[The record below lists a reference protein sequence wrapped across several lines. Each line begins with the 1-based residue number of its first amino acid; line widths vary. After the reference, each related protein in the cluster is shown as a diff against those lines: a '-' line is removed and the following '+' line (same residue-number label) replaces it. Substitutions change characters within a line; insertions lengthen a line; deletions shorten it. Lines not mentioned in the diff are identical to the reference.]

1 MNTFHKVMA
10 FSAITFGIF
19 AVHAQAEN
27 SLTLQDAIKSTLL
40 HNPQLAGYEF
50 RTKALAGEQ
59 QTAGLKPQLKL
70 STHLENIAGSGEFK
84 GVDAGELTPSL
95 SSVIELGG
103 QRDVRLGLVTARQQQ
118 LASTQRVLALD
129 LLTQV
134 TQQFIAIAAAQ
145 EQLKLLQQSQQLV
158 HENVTSLAKQ
168 VQVGRTPEAELLRAK
183 ASLARAIIDVQKTQQ
198 QLKSERVK
206 LSAFW
211 AGSQSTGSQSTGSQ
225 TTGSQS
231 LLGQP
236 AFTQV
241 EADLFSL
248 PPLVPLATLISK
260 LDANPDLAVLGDEVH
275 LRAAE
280 LQQAQAERKPTI
292 EWNAGVRRL
301 QMSDD
306 SALVLGVSMPLG
318 SANRAAGAIT
328 TASANQAGAEQ
339 EQSATRIKLHNQ
351 LISLH
356 GAYEQALA
364 EVNSLRSDVLPLLK
378 QALRATADGFQQGR
392 YSFLELNLAQR
403 ELLNEQLAL
412 IDSAARAHEL
422 SADIERIT
430 GAALTS
436 APQQTSAATLLP

>member
-10 FSAITFGIF
+10 FSAIVLCSF

-27 SLTLQDAIKSTLL
+27 SLTLQAAIKSTLQ

-50 RTKALAGEQ
+50 RTQALAGEQ
-59 QTAGLKPQLKL
+59 QTAVLKPQMKL
-70 STHLENIAGSGEFK
+70 STHLENIAGSGDFK
-84 GVDAGELTPSL
+84 GVDAGELTLSL

-103 QRDVRLGLVTARQQQ
+103 QRDARLGLVTARQQQ
-118 LASTQRVLALD
+118 LASSQRVLTLD

-145 EQLKLLQQSQQLV
+145 EQLKLLQQSQQLAL
-158 HENVTSLAKQ
+158 ENVTSLTKQ

-211 AGSQSTGSQSTGSQ
+211 ASS
-225 TTGSQS
+225 
-231 LLGQP
+231 QP

-248 PPLVPLATLISK
+248 PPLVPLPTLISK
-260 LDANPDLAVLGDEVH
+260 LDMNPDLAVLGDEVH

-280 LQQAQAERKPTI
+280 LKQAQAERKPTI
-292 EWNAGVRRL
+292 EWSAGVRRL
-301 QMSDD
+301 QVSDD

-318 SANRAAGAIT
+318 SANRASGAIT

-339 EQSATRIKLHNQ
+339 EQSATRIKLHTQ

-378 QALRATADGFQQGR
+378 QTLRATADGFQQGR
-392 YSFLELNLAQR
+392 YSYLELNLAQR

-412 IDSAARAHEL
+412 IDSAARTHEL

-430 GAALTS
+430 GAALTI

>member
-10 FSAITFGIF
+10 FSAIALCSF
-19 AVHAQAEN
+19 AVRVQAEN
-27 SLTLQDAIKSTLL
+27 SLRLQDAIKSTLQ

-59 QTAGLKPQLKL
+59 QTAALKPQLKL
-70 STHLENIAGSGEFK
+70 STHLENIAGSGDFK
-84 GVDAGELTPSL
+84 GVDASELTLSL

-103 QRDVRLGLVTARQQQ
+103 QRDARLGLVTARQQQ
-118 LASTQRVLALD
+118 LASTQRVLTLD

-134 TQQFIAIAAAQ
+134 TQQFIAIVAAQ
-145 EQLKLLQQSQQLV
+145 EQLKLLQQSQQLAQ
-158 HENVTSLAKQ
+158 ENVTSLTKQ

-183 ASLARAIIDVQKTQQ
+183 ASLARALIDVQKTQQ
-198 QLKSERVK
+198 QLKSESVK

-211 AGSQSTGSQSTGSQ
+211 ASSQSTAM
-225 TTGSQS
+225 
-231 LLGQP
+231 QP
-236 AFTQV
+236 TFTQV

-248 PPLVPLATLISK
+248 PPLVPLPTLISK

-280 LQQAQAERKPTI
+280 LKQAQADRKANL
-292 EWNAGVRRL
+292 EWSAGVRRL
-301 QMSDD
+301 QVSDD

-318 SANRAAGAIT
+318 SANRASGAIA

-339 EQSATRIKLHNQ
+339 EQNVARIKLHTQ

-364 EVNSLRSDVLPLLK
+364 EVTSLRNHVLPLLK

-392 YSFLELNLAQR
+392 YNYLELNLAQR
-403 ELLNEQLAL
+403 ELLNEQLTL
-412 IDSAARAHEL
+412 IKSAARAHEL

-436 APQQTSAATLLP
+436 VPQQTSAATLLP

>member
-1 MNTFHKVMA
+1 MNNFHKMMA
-10 FSAITFGIF
+10 LSAIALCSF
-19 AVHAQAEN
+19 AVRAQAGN
-27 SLTLQDAIKSTLL
+27 SLTLQDAIKSTLQ

-50 RTKALAGEQ
+50 RTQALAGEQ
-59 QTAGLKPQLKL
+59 QTAALKPQLKL
-70 STHLENIAGSGEFK
+70 STHLENVAGSGDFK
-84 GVDAGELTPSL
+84 GLDASEITLSL
-95 SSVIELGG
+95 SSVIELGS
-103 QRDVRLGLVTARQQQ
+103 QRDARLGLVTARQQQ
-118 LASTQRVLALD
+118 LASSQRVFTLD

-145 EQLKLLQQSQQLV
+145 EQLKLLQQNQQLAQ
-158 HENVTSLAKQ
+158 ENVTSLAKQ

-183 ASLARAIIDVQKTQQ
+183 ASLARATIDVQKTQQ

-211 AGSQSTGSQSTGSQ
+211 TSS
-225 TTGSQS
+225 
-231 LLGQP
+231 P
-236 AFTQV
+236 ASISALTFSQV

-248 PPLVPLATLISK
+248 PPLVPLPTLISK
-260 LDANPDLAVLGDEVH
+260 LDTNPDLAVLGDEVY

-280 LQQAQAERKPTI
+280 LKQAQAERKANI

-301 QMSDD
+301 QVSDD
-306 SALVLGVSMPLG
+306 SALVLGVTMPLG

-339 EQSATRIKLHNQ
+339 EQSATRIKLHSQ

-356 GAYEQALA
+356 GTYEQALA

-392 YSFLELNLAQR
+392 YSYLELNLAQR

-412 IDSAARAHEL
+412 IDSAARAYEL

-430 GAALTS
+430 GAALIS
-436 APQQTSAATLLP
+436 APQQPSAATLLP

>member
-10 FSAITFGIF
+10 LSAIALSSF
-19 AVHAQAEN
+19 AAHAQAEN
-27 SLTLQDAIKSTLL
+27 SLTLQEAITSTLQ

-50 RTKALAGEQ
+50 RTQALAGEQ
-59 QTAGLKPQLKL
+59 QTAALNPQLKL
-70 STHLENIAGSGEFK
+70 SAHLENIAGSGELK
-84 GVDAGELTPSL
+84 GADAGELTLSL

-103 QRDVRLGLVTARQQQ
+103 QRDARLGLVTARQQQ
-118 LASTQRVLALD
+118 LASSQRVLTLD

-145 EQLKLLQQSQQLV
+145 EQFKLLQQTQQLAQ
-158 HENVTSLAKQ
+158 ENVTSLTKQ

-198 QLKSERVK
+198 QLNSERVK

-211 AGSQSTGSQSTGSQ
+211 TNSSATINVPT
-225 TTGSQS
+225 
-231 LLGQP
+231 
-236 AFTQV
+236 FTQV
-241 EADLFSL
+241 EADLFSF

-260 LDANPDLAVLGDEVH
+260 LDTNPDLAVLGDEVH

-280 LQQAQAERKPTI
+280 LRQAQAERKANI
-292 EWNAGVRRL
+292 EWSAGVRRL
-301 QMSDD
+301 QVSDD
-306 SALVLGVSMPLG
+306 SALVLGVSVPLG
-318 SANRAAGAIT
+318 SANRASGAIA
-328 TASANQAGAEQ
+328 TANANQAGAEQ
-339 EQSATRIKLHNQ
+339 EQSATRIKLHAQ

-356 GAYEQALA
+356 GAYSQAFA

-392 YSFLELNLAQR
+392 YSYLELNLAQR
-403 ELLNEQLAL
+403 ELLHEQLAL
-412 IDSAARAHEL
+412 IDSAARAHAL

-430 GAALTS
+430 GAALTT
-436 APQQTSAATLLP
+436 APQQNSDATLLP

>member
-10 FSAITFGIF
+10 LSAIALSSF
-19 AVHAQAEN
+19 AAHAEN
-27 SLTLQDAIKSTLL
+27 SLTLQAAIKSTLQ

-50 RTKALAGEQ
+50 RTQALAGEQ
-59 QTAGLKPQLKL
+59 QTAALKPQMKL

-84 GVDAGELTPSL
+84 GVDASELTLSL

-103 QRDVRLGLVTARQQQ
+103 QRDARLGLITARQQQ
-118 LASTQRVLALD
+118 LASTQRVLTLD

-145 EQLKLLQQSQQLV
+145 EQLKLLQQSQQLAQ
-158 HENVTSLAKQ
+158 ENVASLTKQ

-198 QLKSERVK
+198 QLNSERVK

-211 AGSQSTGSQSTGSQ
+211 TSSSSTISQS
-225 TTGSQS
+225 S
-231 LLGQP
+231 LTQP
-236 AFTQV
+236 TFTNV
-241 EADLFSL
+241 DADLFSL
-248 PPLVPLATLISK
+248 PPLVPLPTLISK

-280 LQQAQAERKPTI
+280 LKQAQAERKANI
-292 EWNAGVRRL
+292 EWSAGVRRL
-301 QMSDD
+301 QVSDD

-339 EQSATRIKLHNQ
+339 EQSATRIKLHTQ

-364 EVNSLRSDVLPLLK
+364 EVNSLRIDVLPLLK

-392 YSFLELNLAQR
+392 YSYLELNLAQR

-412 IDSAARAHEL
+412 IDSAARAHAL

-430 GAALTS
+430 GAALTLR
-436 APQQTSAATLLP
+436 LLRAQGERE

>member
-10 FSAITFGIF
+10 LSAITLGSF
-19 AVHAQAEN
+19 AVHVQAEN
-27 SLTLQDAIKSTLL
+27 ALTLQDAIKATLQ

-50 RTKALAGEQ
+50 RTQALAGEQ
-59 QTAGLKPQLKL
+59 QTAALKPQMKL

-84 GVDAGELTPSL
+84 GVDAAELTLSL

-103 QRDVRLGLVTARQQQ
+103 QRDARLGLVTARQQQ
-118 LASTQRVLALD
+118 LASSQRVLTLD

-134 TQQFIAIAAAQ
+134 TQQFITIAATQ
-145 EQLKLLQQSQQLV
+145 EQLKLLQQSQQLAQ
-158 HENVTSLAKQ
+158 ENVTSLTKQ

-198 QLKSERVK
+198 QLNGERGK

-211 AGSQSTGSQSTGSQ
+211 ASSQPT
-225 TTGSQS
+225 
-231 LLGQP
+231 
-236 AFTQV
+236 FTQV

-248 PPLVPLATLISK
+248 PPLVPLPTLISK
-260 LDANPDLAVLGDEVH
+260 LDVNPDLAVLGDEVH

-280 LQQAQAERKPTI
+280 LKQAQAERKANL
-292 EWNAGVRRL
+292 EWSAGVRRL
-301 QMSDD
+301 QVSDD

-318 SANRAAGAIT
+318 SANRASGAIA

-339 EQSATRIKLHNQ
+339 EQSAARIKLHSQ

-356 GAYEQALA
+356 GAYAQALA

-378 QALRATADGFQQGR
+378 QAQRATADGFQQGR
-392 YSFLELNLAQR
+392 YSYLELNLAQR

-412 IDSAARAHEL
+412 IDSAARAHAL

-436 APQQTSAATLLP
+436 APQKNSAATLQP

>member
-10 FSAITFGIF
+10 FSAIALGIF
-19 AVHAQAEN
+19 SVRTQAEN
-27 SLTLQDAIKSTLL
+27 SLTLQDAIKSTLQ

-50 RTKALAGEQ
+50 RTQALAGEQ
-59 QTAGLKPQLKL
+59 QTAALKPQLKL
-70 STHLENIAGSGEFK
+70 STHLENIAGSGELK
-84 GVDAGELTPSL
+84 GVDGGELTLSL

-103 QRDVRLGLVTARQQQ
+103 QRDARLGLVTARQQQ
-118 LASTQRVLALD
+118 LASTQRVLTLD

-145 EQLKLLQQSQQLV
+145 EQLKLLQQSQQLAQ
-158 HENVTSLAKQ
+158 ENVTSLAKQ

-183 ASLARAIIDVQKTQQ
+183 ASLARAKIDVQKTQQ
-198 QLKSERVK
+198 QLNGERVK

-211 AGSQSTGSQSTGSQ
+211 TDAKAT
-225 TTGSQS
+225 
-231 LLGQP
+231 
-236 AFTQV
+236 FTKV
-241 EADLFSL
+241 DADLFSL
-248 PPLVPLATLISK
+248 PPLVPLPTLIGK

-280 LQQAQAERKPTI
+280 LQQAQAERKATI
-292 EWNAGVRRL
+292 EWSAGVRRL
-301 QMSDD
+301 QVSDD

-339 EQSATRIKLHNQ
+339 EQSATRIKLHAQ

-378 QALRATADGFQQGR
+378 QALRATADGFSQGR
-392 YSFLELNLAQR
+392 YSYLELNLAQR

-412 IDSAARAHEL
+412 IDSAARAHLL
-422 SADIERIT
+422 SADIERLT
-430 GAALTS
+430 GAALNQ
-436 APQQTSAATLLP
+436 APQQNSAATLLP

>member
-10 FSAITFGIF
+10 FSTITLSCF

-27 SLTLQDAIKSTLL
+27 ALTLQDAIKSTLQ
-40 HNPQLAGYEF
+40 HNSQLAGYEF
-50 RTKALAGEQ
+50 RTEALVGEQ
-59 QTAGLKPQLKL
+59 QTAALKPQMKL
-70 STHLENIAGSGEFK
+70 STHLENIAGSGELK
-84 GVDAGELTPSL
+84 GMDAGELTLSL

-103 QRDVRLGLVTARQQQ
+103 QRDARLGLVTARQQQ
-118 LASTQRVLALD
+118 LASSQRVLTLD

-134 TQQFIAIAAAQ
+134 TQQFIAMAAAQ
-145 EQLKLLQQSQQLV
+145 EQLKLLQQSQQLAQ
-158 HENVTSLAKQ
+158 ENVTSLTKQ
-168 VQVGRTPEAELLRAK
+168 LQVGRTPEAELLRAK
-183 ASLARAIIDVQKTQQ
+183 ASLARALIDVQKSQQ

-211 AGSQSTGSQSTGSQ
+211 ASSQSTDSQSS
-225 TTGSQS
+225 
-231 LLGQP
+231 LGQP
-236 AFTQV
+236 TFTKV

-248 PPLVPLATLISK
+248 PPLVPLPTLISK
-260 LDANPDLAVLGDEVH
+260 LDANPDLAVLGGEVH

-280 LQQAQAERKPTI
+280 LKQAQAERKANI
-292 EWNAGVRRL
+292 EWSAGVRRL
-301 QMSDD
+301 QVSDD
-306 SALVLGVSMPLG
+306 SALVLGVTMPLG
-318 SANRAAGAIT
+318 SANRASGAIA
-328 TASANQAGAEQ
+328 TASASQAGAEQ
-339 EQSATRIKLHNQ
+339 EHNAARIKLHTQ

-378 QALRATADGFQQGR
+378 QALRATADGFQEGR
-392 YSFLELNLAQR
+392 YSYLELNLAQR

-430 GAALTS
+430 GAALNS
-436 APQQTSAATLLP
+436 APQQISAATLLP

>member
-1 MNTFHKVMA
+1 MNTFHKVIA
-10 FSAITFGIF
+10 FSAIALGSF
-19 AVHAQAEN
+19 AAHAQAES
-27 SLTLQDAIKSTLL
+27 SLTLQDAIKATLQ

-50 RTKALAGEQ
+50 RTQALAGEQ
-59 QTAGLKPQLKL
+59 QTAALKPQLKL

-84 GVDAGELTPSL
+84 GVDAGELTLSL

-103 QRDVRLGLVTARQQQ
+103 QRDARLDLVTARQQQ
-118 LASTQRVLALD
+118 LASSQRVFTLD

-134 TQQFIAIAAAQ
+134 TQQFIAIVAAQ
-145 EQLKLLQQSQQLV
+145 EQLKLLQQSQQLAQ
-158 HENVTSLAKQ
+158 ENVTSLAKQ

-183 ASLARAIIDVQKTQQ
+183 ASLARALIDVQKTQQ

-211 AGSQSTGSQSTGSQ
+211 TSTQSTGSQSTAM
-225 TTGSQS
+225 
-231 LLGQP
+231 QP
-236 AFTQV
+236 TFTQV

-248 PPLVPLATLISK
+248 PPLVPLPTLISK

-280 LQQAQAERKPTI
+280 LKQAQAERKANI
-292 EWNAGVRRL
+292 EWSAGVRRL
-301 QMSDD
+301 QVSDD

-339 EQSATRIKLHNQ
+339 EQNTARIKLHTQ
-351 LISLH
+351 LISLY

-364 EVNSLRSDVLPLLK
+364 EVNSLRNDVLPLLK

-392 YSFLELNLAQR
+392 YSYLELNLAQR

-412 IDSAARAHEL
+412 IDSAARAHAL

-430 GAALTS
+430 GAALNN
-436 APQQTSAATLLP
+436 AQ

>member
-10 FSAITFGIF
+10 FSIIALCSF
-19 AVHAQAEN
+19 ATHTQAEN
-27 SLTLQDAIKSTLL
+27 ALTLQDAIKATLL

-59 QTAGLKPQLKL
+59 QTAALKPQLKL
-70 STHLENIAGSGEFK
+70 STHLENIVGSGELK
-84 GVDAGELTPSL
+84 GVDAGELTLSL

-103 QRDVRLGLVTARQQQ
+103 QRDARLGLVTARQQQ
-118 LASTQRVLALD
+118 LASSQRVLTLD

-134 TQQFIAIAAAQ
+134 TQQFIAIAAVQ
-145 EQLKLLQQSQQLV
+145 EQLKLLQQSQQLAQ
-158 HENVTSLAKQ
+158 ENVTSLAKQ

-183 ASLARAIIDVQKTQQ
+183 ASLARALIDAQKTQQ
-198 QLKSERVK
+198 QLKSERIK

-211 AGSQSTGSQSTGSQ
+211 ANSQ
-225 TTGSQS
+225 TIITA
-231 LLGQP
+231 P
-236 AFTQV
+236 TFTQV

-248 PPLVPLATLISK
+248 PPLVPLPTLISK

-280 LQQAQAERKPTI
+280 LKQAQAERKANL
-292 EWNAGVRRL
+292 EWSAGVRRL
-301 QMSDD
+301 QVSDD
-306 SALVLGVSMPLG
+306 SALVLGMSMPLG
-318 SANRAAGAIT
+318 SANRAAGTII

-339 EQSATRIKLHNQ
+339 EQNAARIKLHTQ

-364 EVNSLRSDVLPLLK
+364 EVTSLRNDVLPLLK

-392 YSFLELNLAQR
+392 YSYLELNLAQR

-430 GAALTS
+430 GAALIS

>member
-1 MNTFHKVMA
+1 MC
-10 FSAITFGIF
+10 
-19 AVHAQAEN
+19 
-27 SLTLQDAIKSTLL
+27 
-40 HNPQLAGYEF
+40 PW
-50 RTKALAGEQ
+50 
-59 QTAGLKPQLKL
+59 
-70 STHLENIAGSGEFK
+70 
-84 GVDAGELTPSL
+84 
-95 SSVIELGG
+95 
-103 QRDVRLGLVTARQQQ
+103 
-118 LASTQRVLALD
+118 
-129 LLTQV
+129 
-134 TQQFIAIAAAQ
+134 
-145 EQLKLLQQSQQLV
+145 
-158 HENVTSLAKQ
+158 
-168 VQVGRTPEAELLRAK
+168 AELLRAK
-183 ASLARAIIDVQKTQQ
+183 ASLARALIDAQKTQQ

-211 AGSQSTGSQSTGSQ
+211 ASSQSTTM
-225 TTGSQS
+225 
-231 LLGQP
+231 QP
-236 AFTQV
+236 TFTQV

-248 PPLVPLATLISK
+248 PPLVPLPTLISK

-280 LQQAQAERKPTI
+280 LKQAQAERKANL
-292 EWNAGVRRL
+292 EWSAGVRRL
-301 QMSDD
+301 QVSDD

-318 SANRAAGAIT
+318 SANRASGAIA

-339 EQSATRIKLHNQ
+339 EQNAARIKLHTQ

-364 EVNSLRSDVLPLLK
+364 EVTSLRNDVLPLLK

-392 YSFLELNLAQR
+392 YSYLELNLAQR

-430 GAALTS
+430 GAALIS

>member
-10 FSAITFGIF
+10 LSAIALCSFST
-19 AVHAQAEN
+19 HAQTEN
-27 SLTLQDAIKSTLL
+27 SLRLQDAIKATLQ

-59 QTAGLKPQLKL
+59 QTAALKPQMKL
-70 STHLENIAGSGEFK
+70 STHLENVAGSGDFK
-84 GVDAGELTPSL
+84 GVDAGELTLSL

-103 QRDVRLGLVTARQQQ
+103 QRDARLGLVTARQQQ
-118 LASTQRVLALD
+118 LASSQRVLTLD

-145 EQLKLLQQSQQLV
+145 EQLKLLQQSQQLAQ
-158 HENVTSLAKQ
+158 ENANSLAKQ
-168 VQVGRTPEAELLRAK
+168 VHVGRTPEAELLRAK

-211 AGSQSTGSQSTGSQ
+211 TST
-225 TTGSQS
+225 
-231 LLGQP
+231 QP
-236 AFTQV
+236 TFTKV

-248 PPLVPLATLISK
+248 PPLVPLPTLISK
-260 LDANPDLAVLGDEVH
+260 LDANPDLAVLGDDIH

-280 LQQAQAERKPTI
+280 LKQAQAERKTNI

-301 QMSDD
+301 QVSDD
-306 SALVLGVSMPLG
+306 SALVLGVSVPLG
-318 SANRAAGAIT
+318 SANRASGAIT

-339 EQSATRIKLHNQ
+339 EQNATRIKLHTQ

-364 EVNSLRSDVLPLLK
+364 EVNSLRNHVLPLLK

-392 YSFLELNLAQR
+392 YSYLELNLAQR

-412 IDSAARAHEL
+412 IDSAAHAHAL

-430 GAALTS
+430 GAALTLRPLR
-436 APQQTSAATLLP
+436 AQGERE

>member
-10 FSAITFGIF
+10 FSAIALCSF
-19 AVHAQAEN
+19 AAHAQAEN
-27 SLTLQDAIKSTLL
+27 SLRLQDAIKSTLQ

-59 QTAGLKPQLKL
+59 QTAALKPQLKL

-84 GVDAGELTPSL
+84 GVDAGELTLSL

-103 QRDVRLGLVTARQQQ
+103 QRDARLGLVTARQQQ
-118 LASTQRVLALD
+118 LASSQRVLTLD

-145 EQLKLLQQSQQLV
+145 EQLKLLQKSQQLAQ
-158 HENVTSLAKQ
+158 ENVNSLTKQ

-183 ASLARAIIDVQKTQQ
+183 ASLARALIDVQKTQQ

-211 AGSQSTGSQSTGSQ
+211 AGSQSA
-225 TTGSQS
+225 
-231 LLGQP
+231 LGQP
-236 AFTQV
+236 TFTQV
-241 EADLFSL
+241 EANLFSL
-248 PPLVPLATLISK
+248 PPLVPLPTLISK
-260 LDANPDLAVLGDEVH
+260 LNENPDLAVLGDEVH

-280 LQQAQAERKPTI
+280 LKQAQAERKSNL
-292 EWNAGVRRL
+292 EWSAGVRRL
-301 QMSDD
+301 QVSDD
-306 SALVLGVSMPLG
+306 SALVLGVNMPLD

-339 EQSATRIKLHNQ
+339 EQSATRIKLHTQ

-392 YSFLELNLAQR
+392 YSYLELNLAQR

-436 APQQTSAATLLP
+436 TPQQTSAATLLQ